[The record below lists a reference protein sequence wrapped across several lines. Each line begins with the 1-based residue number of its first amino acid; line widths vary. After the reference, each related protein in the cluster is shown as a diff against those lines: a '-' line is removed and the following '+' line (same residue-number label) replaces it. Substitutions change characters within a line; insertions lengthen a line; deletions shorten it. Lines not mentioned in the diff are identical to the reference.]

1 VGNPETLRPQRG
13 RAPVTRGG
21 KDELGPAG
29 LDAIAARNYCR
40 KAESKRLPEERGRGR
55 RDRGCRRPGRH
66 GRRWPMGGECSAAAA
81 AVRGCG
87 CRRPAVPRSRAEPVS
102 PRDIHDSRPM
112 ECFTVQMELPVR

>member
-66 GRRWPMGGECSAAAA
+66 GRRWPMAGECSAAAA
-81 AVRGCG
+81 AVRRCG
-87 CRRPAVPRSRAEPVS
+87 DAAAAGPQCRGPVLS
-102 PRDIHDSRPM
+102 
-112 ECFTVQMELPVR
+112 Q